1 MISSSTDPG
10 AILTYVYH
18 LLSGLPLVSSLNEYN
33 VTITETSSLPVLDS
47 SASPYPNF
55 LLRSP
60 LRWYTLEDNKSLGH
74 FSQLEKLCLTSQRLK
89 EMVPVLKGFNT

>member
-1 MISSSTDPG
+1 MYLFLNFYFYF
-10 AILTYVYH
+10 ILLYNTV
-18 LLSGLPLVSSLNEYN
+18 LVLPYIDMSPPWVYN
-33 VTITETSSLPVLDS
+33 VTITETSSHPVLDP

-55 LLRSP
+55 VLRSP

-89 EMVPVLKGFNT
+89 EMEQ